1 MKMTK
6 LLARAKSFWVWFIK
20 KSPAFIVLTSLTAVS
35 VFGLGVG
42 GTLAATGVIPNPFVS
57 SATEKLDSG
66 SEGDLG
72 VNYDE
77 DEYGHWDS
85 YFNWGENQWSTTI
98 SEWLPGSSWTPLGT
112 SDTISYRWTNTHFH
126 ARYVGQCPNEEVWVV
141 GSAPNFGYLS
151 DVVYRPESPENGIYG
166 LSQYEFLG
174 VAKHSESQ
182 PNCKTSNGL
191 FVGSMK
197 CYNFN
202 EVWVWIRTNGSMP
215 DLGLLK
221 IPIPEEVI
229 KIDCPPGSEKN
240 DPTRFTAGWDLTNYP
255 QAVVT
260 PPTRTSPPIV
270 VPGQYAPPT
279 SPTTDPS
286 PTPESSQTPTDEVSP
301 SPTTEPSPTPTAP

>member
-1 MKMTK
+1 MGK
-6 LLARAKSFWVWFIK
+6 LVFGGNLLSRAKTLWGWFIK
-20 KSPAFIVLTSLTAVS
+20 KSPAFIVLTSLTVVS
-35 VFGLGVG
+35 VFGLGVS
-42 GTLAATGVIPNPFVS
+42 GTLAATGLIPNPFVS
-57 SATEKLDSG
+57 SATEILDSSPEDG
-66 SEGDLG
+66 LEGDSE

-77 DEYGHWDS
+77 DEFPPWDFYFDYGK
-85 YFNWGENQWSTTI
+85 NQWSTEI
-98 SEWLPGSSWTPLGT
+98 GDWLPGSSWSPLGS
-112 SDTISYRWTNTHFH
+112 SDTISYRWTNTHLH
-126 ARYVGQCPNEEVWVV
+126 ARYVGQCPNEEVWIV

-151 DVVYRPESPENGIYG
+151 DVVYHPASPDNGIYG

-174 VAKHSESQ
+174 VAKHSNSQ
-182 PNCKTSNGL
+182 PDCKTSKGL

-202 EVWVWIRTNGSMP
+202 EVWVWIRTTASMP

-255 QAVVT
+255 EAVVT

-270 VPGQYAPPT
+270 VPGQFMPPPT
-279 SPTTDPS
+279 
-286 PTPESSQTPTDEVSP
+286 
-301 SPTTEPSPTPTAP
+301 PTTEPSPTPTTEPSPTSS

>member
-1 MKMTK
+1 MSK
-6 LLARAKSFWVWFIK
+6 LLARAKSFWGWFLK

-57 SATEKLDSG
+57 SAKEILDSG
-66 SEGDLG
+66 SAGDSG

-77 DEYGHWDS
+77 DDYSHWDT
-85 YFNWGENQWSTTI
+85 YFNGGENQWSTTAA
-98 SEWLPGSSWTPLGT
+98 EWLPGSSWSPLGT
-112 SDTISYRWTNTHFH
+112 SDTISYRWTNTNFH
-126 ARYVGQCPNEEVWVV
+126 VRYVGECPDEEVWVV

-174 VAKHSESQ
+174 VAKHSNSQ
-182 PNCKTSNGL
+182 PNCKTSAGL

-202 EVWVWIRTNGSMP
+202 EVWVWIKTTGSMP

-229 KIDCPPGSEKN
+229 KVDCPPGSEKN
-240 DPTRFTAGWDLTNYP
+240 DPTRFTAGWDLNNYP

-260 PPTRTSPPIV
+260 PPTRTSPPLV
-270 VPGQYAPPT
+270 VPGTYVGPT

-286 PTPESSQTPTDEVSP
+286 PTPTVEVSP
-301 SPTTEPSPTPTAP
+301 TPTTEPSPTPTSP